1 MKPRSSSPPLS
12 GSALG
17 PSRANAAMLRTTAVV
32 VGSVLGLG
40 LACGG
45 SDPEPET
52 PASLAPTATSS
63 APAPT
68 QAPAAAPADTTPQP
82 SPIAPVEPALAQLA
96 QGVLD
101 QVAREEA
108 PPGATAI
115 GLPKVALLGTGQTS
129 EMTLSMIP
137 GKCYTLIA
145 VGLPPI
151 AELHLQ
157 LLPATTIPGMTAA
170 LGEDQMVGPRAVVG
184 KAPNCFKW
192 PLPVAGAAR
201 VVTTVAA
208 GQGLVATQI
217 YEK

>member
-1 MKPRSSSPPLS
+1 MTPNDSSSS
-12 GSALG
+12 ELG
-17 PSRANAAMLRTTAVV
+17 PSRANSAMLRTTALV

-52 PASLAPTATSS
+52 PASLAPTATT
-63 APAPT
+63 APTQT
-68 QAPAAAPADTTPQP
+68 QAPAATTAAPADTTPQP
-82 SPIAPVEPALAQLA
+82 SPLAPVEPALAQLA

-101 QVAREEA
+101 QVAKEEA
-108 PPGATAI
+108 PAGATAS
-115 GLPKVALLGTGQTS
+115 GLPKVALLGTGQSS
-129 EMTLSMIP
+129 EMTLSMAP